1 MGFFGDLLDIGL
13 NALNEALD
21 VPTREDVKNGL
32 DISIDDKTYE
42 ILKIIASEAKNNSKI
57 VKYNSDVGFPIFG
70 RSIFCLEEDGEFFFN
85 FALDSAVEK
94 NVPKAFSMNWCV
106 SPYIAT
112 YDDNKS
118 ERVHY
123 IALTNKN
130 CLYKGLP
137 IQFVLMEYMP
147 RLKNIFIAFEN
158 SEKNEILLSQ
168 ELNEN
173 YNYNTKSKEGKFH
186 FAKFKDFIFF
196 HYGENIENID
206 ISCDLSKVSCKKFL
220 NLVFKQNIPQSMHD
234 DIQFDYMLSTIYLLS
249 SEKIQKNL
257 ETIKE
262 KSNKDEYEQLC
273 KDIENEILKHPG
285 NIDSM
290 IEYAEIAITD
300 KFNEIKRKE
309 NNLLNFPAI
318 SSYFPKKTD
327 EETLLVYSE
336 NDSVADDEAITKLLK
351 KWDEIFGRK
360 FKIKKVKLD
369 YEPTCWFFE
378 DEINEYDD
386 NILLESDDCN
396 IVVRSRFYHTKGIDW
411 YGETEYNLFAY
422 RIEYISKKNQTL
434 IFEYN
439 LNQIDK
445 KTCTRLCLS
454 INNIEEP
461 AEILYFL
468 NSSNKMQ
475 YTSIFDALDALGISG
490 FEEHFSKFDDLIDEL
505 SEKSEKDS
513 SEEKKKNLLNSL
525 DSIDDL

>member
-1 MGFFGDLLDIGL
+1 M
-13 NALNEALD
+13 
-21 VPTREDVKNGL
+21 
-32 DISIDDKTYE
+32 
-42 ILKIIASEAKNNSKI
+42 
-57 VKYNSDVGFPIFG
+57 
-70 RSIFCLEEDGEFFFN
+70 
-85 FALDSAVEK
+85 
-94 NVPKAFSMNWCV
+94 
-106 SPYIAT
+106 
-112 YDDNKS
+112 
-118 ERVHY
+118 
-123 IALTNKN
+123 
-130 CLYKGLP
+130 
-137 IQFVLMEYMP
+137 
-147 RLKNIFIAFEN
+147 
-158 SEKNEILLSQ
+158 
-168 ELNEN
+168 
-173 YNYNTKSKEGKFH
+173 
-186 FAKFKDFIFF
+186 
-196 HYGENIENID
+196 
-206 ISCDLSKVSCKKFL
+206 
-220 NLVFKQNIPQSMHD
+220 
-234 DIQFDYMLSTIYLLS
+234 
-249 SEKIQKNL
+249 
-257 ETIKE
+257 
-262 KSNKDEYEQLC
+262 
-273 KDIENEILKHPG
+273 
-285 NIDSM
+285 
-290 IEYAEIAITD
+290 
-300 KFNEIKRKE
+300 
-309 NNLLNFPAI
+309 
-318 SSYFPKKTD
+318 
-327 EETLLVYSE
+327 YSE